1 MKIYFKNKILVIVIP
16 FVFKIF
22 KKIFGAPIKALAIF
36 PFILVSSKNILNNE
50 DYIRHESIHIYQCLE
65 TFLIGI
71 YLIGGLQYLYA
82 KIFLKKSN
90 QQAYYYMAH
99 EQEAHQNDRNI
110 NYLKERKF
118 GSYYKYLLPKNK
130 KKFVY
135 ENGERELFG

>member
-1 MKIYFKNKILVIVIP
+1 MKIYFKGKIPVIVSP
-16 FVFKIF
+16 IF
-22 KKIFGAPIKALAIF
+22 SIFCAKIFGAPIGAVAIF
-36 PFILVSSKNILNNE
+36 PFIIVRDNKILNNE
-50 DYIRHESIHIYQCLE
+50 NYIRHESIHIYQCFE

-99 EQEAHQNDRNI
+99 EQEAHQNDINV
-110 NYLKERKF
+110 NYLRERKF

-135 ENGERELFG
+135 ENGERKMIG